1 MKVILDEVCE
11 RESSNLKQSDVINS
25 NGGYPI
31 YGAAGYIGNVDFY
44 HQGNPYIAVVKDGAG
59 IGRATLLP
67 AYSSVIGTM
76 QYLIPKSNVLPEYLY
91 YVIRNMH
98 LEKYYTGATIP
109 HIYFKDYK
117 KETFNL
123 SSIEEQRKIVD
134 ILGKVERIIEARTL
148 EMEQFNILIR
158 ARFVEMFGNPIS
170 NPKGWDKVILNDC
183 LDSIDNGKSPICAG
197 NARIGENPAILKLSA
212 VSSGIYR
219 PDENKAIIN
228 INDFIENAEVH
239 NGDLL
244 FTRKNT
250 PELVGMATYVFST
263 PKNLMMPDLIFRL
276 NTKEICSKIFLWQLI
291 NHNLFRGKV
300 QNIAS
305 GSAKSMSNIS
315 KERLGK
321 MSIYLP
327 PIELQNQFAEFVKA
341 TDKSK
346 IVGFLKRTT
355 DTEMYMSKFD
365 SIL

>member
-11 RESSNLKQSDVINS
+11 RESSNLKQSDVINN
-25 NGGYPI
+25 NGDYPI

-158 ARFVEMFGNPIS
+158 ARFVEMFGNVDTGNYRYKTYKLGDVAS
-170 NPKGWDKVILNDC
+170 VGSSHRVFTTEFVEKGVPFYR
-183 LDSIDNGKSPICAG
+183 GTE
-197 NARIGENPAILKLSA
+197 IGELAN
-212 VSSGIYR
+212 GIKPTEPYFISKEQYNR
-219 PDENKAIIN
+219 LA
-228 INDFIENAEVH
+228 NDDTKPQI
-239 NGDLL
+239 GDLL
-244 FTRKNT
+244 
-250 PELVGMATYVFST
+250 
-263 PKNLMMPDLIFRL
+263 MPSICNKGQVWMVD
-276 NTKEICSKIFLWQLI
+276 TKEPFYYKDGRVLCISPDREIFDTKYLEYFMRVKTLVTYPKLGSGSTFAEFKIFLLKGI
-291 NHNLFRGKV
+291 DVLVPPRNL
-300 QNIAS
+300 Q
-305 GSAKSMSNIS
+305 
-315 KERLGK
+315 E
-321 MSIYLP
+321 
-327 PIELQNQFAEFVKA
+327 QFADFVRQV
-341 TDKSK
+341 DKSK